1 MSTACGRVRILVV
14 DDTALYRRIVS
25 DAVSLLPDALVVGT
39 ANDGAAALAKL
50 DLIDVDI
57 VLLDVEMPV
66 LNGLEALKKIRRQFP
81 NIGVIM
87 VSGVSAA
94 SANVT
99 INALQSGAL
108 DFIAKPEGKSPVDSK
123 EILAKM
129 LAEVI
134 QGYRL
139 TKRHPPSAKRITPS
153 HDSQASVRETDFQHN
168 NFGTAPSQIE
178 LVTIGVSTGG
188 PNALLQML
196 PRLPVDFSVPILI
209 VQHMPPLFT
218 LSLAGSLDKHCR
230 LRVKEAEDGEEVVRG
245 TIYIAPG
252 GSHMLVEATNSGGHG
267 KVKISQSPPENNC
280 RPSVDVLFRS
290 AALSTRGG
298 VLAVVMT
305 GMGTDGQ
312 RGVQT
317 IREMNRGYC
326 LAQDEHSSVVYG
338 MPRAVVEGRLADEVV
353 SLSCM
358 HDRITAWVK
367 DPATA
372 LKNSRENS

>member
-1 MSTACGRVRILVV
+1 
-14 DDTALYRRIVS
+14 VS
-25 DAVSLLPDALVVGT
+25 EAVSLLPDALVVGT

-50 DLIDVDI
+50 DVIDVDI

-66 LNGLEALKKIRRQFP
+66 LNGLETLKQIRRQFP
-81 NIGVIM
+81 EIGVIM

-99 INALQSGAL
+99 IDALQSGAL
-108 DFIAKPEGKSPVDSK
+108 DFITKPEGKSPIDSK
-123 EILAKM
+123 EILGKK

-139 TKRHPPSAKRITPS
+139 TRRHSPSTNRITPS
-153 HDSQASVRETDFQHN
+153 YDSQASVRKSDSQHER
-168 NFGTAPSQIE
+168 FVGAPNQVE

-188 PNALLQML
+188 PNALLQLL
-196 PRLPVDFSVPILI
+196 PRLPADFSVPILI

-218 LSLAGSLDKHCR
+218 LSLAKSLDKHCR
-230 LRVKEAEDGEEVVRG
+230 LRVKEAEDGEVVARG

-252 GSHMLVEATNSGGHG
+252 GYHMLVEALNSGGHW
-267 KVKISQSPPENNC
+267 KVKISQSAPENNC

-290 AALSTRGG
+290 AAQSTRGG

-317 IREMNRGYC
+317 IKEMNRGYC
-326 LAQDEHSSVVYG
+326 LAQDEPSSVVYG

-367 DPATA
+367 NPGIASKSSRA
-372 LKNSRENS
+372 NS